1 MFSKELE
8 EVIDAALADGVITEK
23 EREVL
28 HKRAQAEGV
37 DPDELDVV
45 IDGRLAKTK
54 KQKDW
59 LRPTPPQH
67 LANEKHGN
75 VVKCPSCGAQVDRTK
90 AICPECGYAFTNI
103 KVVSSIKELYKKL
116 EEADG
121 GSAGGFLATLTD
133 NEQERNKRIAKQ
145 RATII
150 ANAPVPTTKEDILE
164 FLSAAVPNA
173 TIVNPLTGTIMGRS
187 KIAGI
192 VLSVVVV
199 LALIATL
206 IAGGDGKALAI
217 ALGSSAG
224 YGGLMAFTYIVV
236 GGNASDNEHNKLASA
251 WKSKCEQIVIKA
263 RFSLRE
269 DKKTL
274 EDIEHYAQLIGL
286 KEK

>member
-54 KQKDW
+54 KQEDW

-75 VVKCPSCGAQVDRTK
+75 VVKCPSCGAMVDRTK
-90 AICPECGYAFTNI
+90 AICPECGYAFTNV
-103 KVVSSIKELYKKL
+103 KVTSSIKELYKKL

-121 GSAGGFLATLTD
+121 GDPTGIMGTLAD
-133 NEQERNKRIAKQ
+133 NEKERGKRRAKQ
-145 RATII
+145 QQTII
-150 ANAPVPTTKEDILE
+150 ANAPIPTTKEDILE

-173 TIVNPLTGTIMGRS
+173 TIVNPLTGTAQGRC
-187 KIAGI
+187 KIGVVIALAVMVIQTVSMLPFCDVDILLGT
-192 VLSVVVV
+192 LFWSVVFAVG
-199 LALIATL
+199 IAYL
-206 IAGGDGKALAI
+206 YVKK
-217 ALGSSAG
+217 
-224 YGGLMAFTYIVV
+224 
-236 GGNASDNEHNKLASA
+236 GGNHEDNEHNLLAVA

-263 RFSLRE
+263 RFALRD

-274 EDIEHYAQLIGL
+274 EEIEHYAQLIGV
-286 KEK
+286 KK

>member
-1 MFSKELE
+1 MYSKELE
-8 EVIDAALADGVITEK
+8 EIIDAALADGVITEK

-75 VVKCPSCGAQVDRTK
+75 VVKCPSCGAMVDRTK
-90 AICPECGYAFTNI
+90 AICPECGYAFTNV
-103 KVVSSIKELYKKL
+103 KVTSSIKELYKKL

-121 GSAGGFLATLTD
+121 GSPIGFIGALTD
-133 NEQERNKRIAKQ
+133 NDKERSKRRVKQ
-145 RATII
+145 QQTII
-150 ANAPVPTTKEDILE
+150 ANAPIPTTKEDILE
-164 FLSAAVPNA
+164 FLSTAVSNA
-173 TIVNPLTGTIMGRS
+173 SIVNPLTATIQGRS

-192 VLSVVVV
+192 AILVAIVI
-199 LALIATL
+199 ALIIGL
-206 IAGGDGKALAI
+206 LCGGNGSTMAISIGVALFF
-217 ALGSSAG
+217 
-224 YGGLMAFTYIVV
+224 GGMFAAEYVML
-236 GGNASDNEHNKLASA
+236 GGNATDNEHNLLATA
-251 WKSKCEQIVIKA
+251 WKSKCEQVVIKA
-263 RFSLRE
+263 RFALRD

-274 EDIEHYAQLIGL
+274 EDVEHYAQLMGI
-286 KEK
+286 KK

>member
-54 KQKDW
+54 KQEDW

-75 VVKCPSCGAQVDRTK
+75 VVKCPSCGALVDRTK
-90 AICPECGYAFTNI
+90 AICPECGYAFTN
-103 KVVSSIKELYKKL
+103 VEVSSSIKELYKKL

-121 GSAGGFLATLTD
+121 GDPTGLMGALVD
-133 NEQERNKRIAKQ
+133 NEKERGKRRVKQ
-145 RATII
+145 QQTII
-150 ANAPVPTTKEDILE
+150 ANAPIPTTKEDILE

-173 TIVNPLTGTIMGRS
+173 TIVNPLT
-187 KIAGI
+187 
-192 VLSVVVV
+192 
-199 LALIATL
+199 AT
-206 IAGGDGKALAI
+206 AGGRCKIGFVVALVVIGIETISILPYGVA
-217 ALGSSAG
+217 AFLGTLFWSV
-224 YGGLMAFTYIVV
+224 LMGVGAAYFYVKK
-236 GGNASDNEHNKLASA
+236 GGNHEDNEHNLLAAA

-263 RFSLRE
+263 RFALRD

-274 EDIEHYAQLIGL
+274 EEIEHYAQLLG
-286 KEK
+286 KKKK